1 MAENVSLP
9 SYIQGIVEKG
19 EDLGNIDNHSLCK
32 FKKII
37 SIMKIILLRVILES
51 GIKLRIKLID
61 YVDLFQEIQ

>member
-37 SIMKIILLRVILES
+37 SIMKVISLRVILQS

>member
-37 SIMKIILLRVILES
+37 SIMKILSLRVILQS

>member
-19 EDLGNIDNHSLCK
+19 EDLGYIDNHSLCK

-37 SIMKIILLRVILES
+37 SIMKILSLRVILQS
-51 GIKLRIKLID
+51 GIKLRIKVIE